1 MQAFE
6 HLVALTAPL
15 FLLVFV
21 GYGLARWA
29 GWGASL
35 ADALAR
41 FVFSVAV
48 PALLFQLMSDFS
60 KLPRV
65 DPRLLIAYFGGCLLV
80 YALGRLAAAWLF
92 RMDGVGQSVFAMG
105 GIFANNV
112 LLGVP
117 LAQVTLGPKAMPAI
131 SLVLVFNSL
140 ILWTLVTISVEWAK
154 ERSFALDKVAKTARS
169 VVLNPIV
176 AAILIGTGWGFTGL
190 QLPAVADRTL
200 GLVAAAAIPLSLIAL
215 GMSLAQYGAR
225 EGWRETATMTLLKL
239 VAHPLAVYALAIV
252 LGLPAIETQAI
263 VVLASLPVGANVYL
277 MSRAFD
283 ALQGPVSSSLVASTA
298 LAALTTPIVIALTR
312 LPAVLPPIGL
322 R

>member
-6 HLVALTAPL
+6 HLVGLTAPL

-21 GYGLARWA
+21 GYALARWA
-29 GWGASL
+29 GWNAAL

-48 PALLFQLMSDFS
+48 PALLFQLMSGFS
-60 KLPRV
+60 RLPAV
-65 DPRLLIAYFGGCLLV
+65 DPRLLVAYFGGCLVV
-80 YALGRLAAAWLF
+80 YAVGRAVARWAF
-92 RMDGVGQSVFAMG
+92 RMDGVSQSVFAMG

-117 LAQVTLGPKAMPAI
+117 LAQVTMGPRAMPSI

-140 ILWTLVTISVEWAK
+140 VLWTLVTVSVEWAK
-154 ERSFALDKVAKTARS
+154 QRTLSWPALAETARS
-169 VVLNPIV
+169 VILNPVV
-176 AAILIGTGWGFTGL
+176 ASILGGTAWGFTGVE
-190 QLPAVADRTL
+190 LPGVLERTL
-200 GLVAAAAIPLSLIAL
+200 GLLATAAVPLSLIAL

-225 EGWRETATMTLLKL
+225 EGWRESATMAALKL
-239 VAHPLAVYALAIV
+239 TAHPLAVYALARLLD
-252 LGLPAIETQAI
+252 LGPVETQAV

-283 ALQGPVSSSLVASTA
+283 AMQGPVSTSLVLSTA
-298 LAALTTPIVIALTR
+298 LASITTPVVLALTAQAGR
-312 LPAVLPPIGL
+312 
-322 R
+322 